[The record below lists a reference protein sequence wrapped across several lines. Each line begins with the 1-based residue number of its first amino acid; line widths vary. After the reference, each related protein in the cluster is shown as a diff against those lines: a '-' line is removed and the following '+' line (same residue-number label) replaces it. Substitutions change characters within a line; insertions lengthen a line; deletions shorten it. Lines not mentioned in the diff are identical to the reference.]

1 MQPEL
6 QYTILQI
13 QEDDYGCEER
23 SEGSKRTVLVR
34 LRDSEENEHMIRQED
49 DWLYE
54 QEINEGDQVI
64 FVENRL
70 YKNLPE
76 IIGEKKMK
84 LETTRLL
91 LRPWQESDAESC
103 YEYAKDPQVGPS
115 AGWPVHTSV
124 ENSRETIKNVLSAD
138 GTYAVVLKAS
148 GKPVGCAGLT
158 VGAASNLKLP
168 EDEGEIGCWL
178 GVPYWGQ
185 GIIPEAVQELIRYG
199 FEDLGLKRIWYAF
212 FDGNEKSKRV
222 AEKCGF
228 RYHHTNENLEWK
240 LLNRTVTEH
249 VYVLD
254 RHRKLSGAQ

>member
-76 IIGEKKMK
+76 ITGEKKMK

-91 LRPWQESDAESC
+91 LRPWKESDAESC

-138 GTYAVVLKAS
+138 GTYADVLKAS

-178 GVPYWGQ
+178 GVPYW
-185 GIIPEAVQELIRYG
+185 
-199 FEDLGLKRIWYAF
+199 
-212 FDGNEKSKRV
+212 
-222 AEKCGF
+222 
-228 RYHHTNENLEWK
+228 
-240 LLNRTVTEH
+240 
-249 VYVLD
+249 D
-254 RHRKLSGAQ
+254 RESSRRQYRS

>member
-1 MQPEL
+1 MEL
-6 QYTILQI
+6 QT
-13 QEDDYGCEER
+13 
-23 SEGSKRTVLVR
+23 KRL
-34 LRDSEENEHMIRQED
+34 I
-49 DWLYE
+49 
-54 QEINEGDQVI
+54 
-64 FVENRL
+64 
-70 YKNLPE
+70 
-76 IIGEKKMK
+76 
-84 LETTRLL
+84 

-212 FDGNEKSKRV
+212 FDGNDCLSV
-222 AEKCGF
+222 CHG
-228 RYHHTNENLEWK
+228 YHPF
-240 LLNRTVTEH
+240 
-249 VYVLD
+249 
-254 RHRKLSGAQ
+254 LSYGMKNQSAWRRNADSAIITRMKTWSGNY